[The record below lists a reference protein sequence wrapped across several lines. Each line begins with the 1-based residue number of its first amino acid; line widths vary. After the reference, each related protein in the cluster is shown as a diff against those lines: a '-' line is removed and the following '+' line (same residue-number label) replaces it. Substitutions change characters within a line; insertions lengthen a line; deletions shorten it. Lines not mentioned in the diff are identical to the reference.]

1 MTAILALQ
9 GAESGGAKS
18 LREILAHSVVT
29 TIPDIKN
36 EFKQIAGTTGTRIII
51 SNLRKTAGGVKYELD
66 FATDNSDIRIPD
78 DLVDT
83 DESRYKREQRQD
95 HIPASDYS
103 LRVRTMLFYCC
114 EATKIRWV
122 EVKLATSVDMTR

>member
-1 MTAILALQ
+1 MTIILALQ

-29 TIPDIKN
+29 TIPEIKN
-36 EFKQIAGTTGTRIII
+36 EFKQISGTTGTRIII

-66 FATDNSDIRIPD
+66 FTADSNDIRIPD
-78 DLVDT
+78 DLLDT

-103 LRVRTMLFYCC
+103 LRVSTIVFSSGEGTLRCL
-114 EATKIRWV
+114 
-122 EVKLATSVDMTR
+122 

>member
-1 MTAILALQ
+1 MQ

-29 TIPDIKN
+29 SIPEIKN
-36 EFKQIAGTTGTRIII
+36 EFKQISGATGTRIII

-66 FATDNSDIRIPD
+66 FTADSNDIRIPD
-78 DLVDT
+78 DLLDT

-103 LRVRTMLFYCC
+103 LRVGTMVFYSSK
-114 EATKIRWV
+114 ATRIR
-122 EVKLATSVDMTR
+122 